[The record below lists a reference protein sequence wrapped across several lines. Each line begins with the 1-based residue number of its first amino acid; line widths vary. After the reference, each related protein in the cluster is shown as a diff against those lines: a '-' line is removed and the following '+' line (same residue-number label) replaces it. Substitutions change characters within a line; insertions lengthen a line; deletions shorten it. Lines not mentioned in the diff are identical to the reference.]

1 MNYNGQQSLSKLS
14 QSMRYQQIM
23 GSPRQHAT
31 IKKIT
36 SKMVNSFSKSRY
48 SYYINKNS
56 GQFKLGV
63 SPSNILEGD

>member
-1 MNYNGQQSLSKLS
+1 
-14 QSMRYQQIM
+14 MRYQQIM
-23 GSPRQHAT
+23 GSPRQHAP

-36 SKMVNSFSKSRY
+36 SKLANSFSKSRY

-56 GQFKLGV
+56 GHFKLGV

>member
-1 MNYNGQQSLSKLS
+1 
-14 QSMRYQQIM
+14 MRYQQIM

-36 SKMVNSFSKSRY
+36 SKLANSFSKSRY

-56 GQFKLGV
+56 GHFKLGV
-63 SPSNILEGD
+63 SPSNLLEGD